1 LVAASPFDMANN
13 IKLPR
18 KPWSDTPQ
26 EIVDA
31 LNVNPDSGLDQ
42 TAVSQRRDQFGRNRL
57 RQAKRRSSWRIFFD
71 QFKSLVVL
79 LLLAAAAIA
88 FLFGETID
96 SIAIMAVVVINALI
110 GFFTEL
116 RAVRSMEAL
125 QELGD
130 VRTKVRRDGA
140 AHEIDAEELVPG
152 DIVILESGDVVTA
165 DLRLLEAANIQ
176 VNESALTG
184 ESVPVD
190 KQIEAV
196 DADLPL
202 AEHGGMAYKGT
213 AITRGSGLA
222 VVVNIGMQT
231 ELGEI
236 SSLVAEAEE
245 EQTPLEQRL
254 DKLGQ
259 KLVVVTLVVAAL
271 VAVTGIAQGQD
282 TLQMIETA
290 VALAVAAIPEG
301 LPIVATIAL
310 ARGMRRMARRN
321 ALVNR
326 LSAVETLG
334 GTNVICTD
342 KTGTLTENQMTLT
355 QMALTNST
363 VHISGEGIQREGSFQ
378 TDEDQEI
385 SLSAND
391 NLRRA
396 LEIGVLCNNAALS
409 PDEADEEVVG
419 DPVEVALLI
428 AGAKAGISRDNLL
441 ETEPEEREVAFD
453 SDVKMM
459 ATFHSV
465 DGEYRVAVK
474 GAPEATLAASSMQY
488 TENGAVEFSADDR
501 EKWLARNEQMAQAG
515 LRVLAVAE
523 KYTANAEADP
533 YESLTFVGLVG
544 LLDPPR
550 QDVRKAITVCQRA
563 GIRVVMVTGDQAAT
577 ARNVALAVG
586 LADEEDIEVLQG
598 EELQN
603 MKEEGARAR
612 IREISILA
620 RVNPKQKLDLIDVLQ
635 SEGFVVAMI
644 GDGVNDAPALKKADI
659 GVAMGQRGTQV
670 AQEAAD
676 MVLQDDAFSTVV
688 MAVEQGRTIFTNIR
702 KFVIYLLSCNL
713 SEIFTVGL
721 ATLFGLPL
729 PLLPLQILFL
739 NLVTDVFPA
748 LALGVSKSEQDVMKR
763 PPRDAEEEI
772 VMRQHWYAI
781 AGYGL
786 LITAAVLASLWLAL
800 TWLDMPQSQA
810 VTVSFLTLAAA
821 QLWHVFNMR
830 NVGANI
836 WRNAITANPYVWG
849 ALALCGIL
857 LLLAVYLPPLATVL
871 SVVPIGLN
879 GWLLVLGMSLLPTIA
894 AQILKEFGLGQ
905 TQ

>member
-1 LVAASPFDMANN
+1 MSN
-13 IKLPR
+13 ITLPPN
-18 KPWSDTPQ
+18 PWSHKPQ

-31 LNVNPDSGLDQ
+31 LNVNPDSGLDKA
-42 TAVSQRRDQFGRNRL
+42 AVSQRRDQFGRNRL
-57 RQAKRRSSWRIFFD
+57 RQAKRRSVWRIFFD

-96 SIAIMAVVVINALI
+96 SIAIMAVVLINALI
-110 GFFTEL
+110 GFSTEL

-125 QELGD
+125 QEMGD
-130 VRTKVRRDGA
+130 VRTKVRRDGSA
-140 AHEIDAEELVPG
+140 QEIDAEELVPG
-152 DIVILESGDVVTA
+152 DIVILESGDIVTA
-165 DLRLLEAANIQ
+165 DLRLLEAAKLQID
-176 VNESALTG
+176 ESALTG

-190 KQIEAV
+190 KQTEAV
-196 DADLPL
+196 AADLPL
-202 AEHGGMAYKGT
+202 AEHGSMAYKGT

-222 VVVNIGMQT
+222 VVVTTGMKT

-236 SSLVAEAEE
+236 SSLVTEAEE

-259 KLVVVTLVVAAL
+259 KLVVVTLLVAAL
-271 VAVTGIAQGQD
+271 VAVTGIVQGQE

-355 QMALTNST
+355 QMALTNGNM
-363 VHISGEGIQREGSFQ
+363 HISGEGVQREGSFH
-378 TDEDQEI
+378 TDEGQEI
-385 SLSAND
+385 SPSANG

-409 PDEADEEVVG
+409 PADADEEVIG

-428 AGAKAGISRDNLL
+428 AGAKAGIDRDNLL
-441 ETEPEEREVAFD
+441 QAAPEEREVAFD

-459 ATFHSV
+459 ATFHST
-465 DGEYRVAVK
+465 DDEYRVAVK
-474 GAPEATLAASSMQY
+474 GAPEAVLAASSNLY
-488 TENGAVEFSADDR
+488 SENGTAEFSDDDR
-501 EKWLARNEQMAQAG
+501 EEWLAHNEKMAQAG

-523 KYTANAEADP
+523 KYTTNVEADP

-550 QDVRKAITVCQRA
+550 QDVREAITVCQRA

-586 LADEEDIEVLQG
+586 LADEENIDVLQG
-598 EELQN
+598 RELQN
-603 MKEEGARAR
+603 LKDEQARAR
-612 IREISILA
+612 IKELSILA

-635 SEGFVVAMI
+635 SEGFIVAMI

-676 MVLQDDAFSTVV
+676 MVLQDDAFPTIV

-721 ATLFGLPL
+721 AVLLGLPL
-729 PLLPLQILFL
+729 PILPLQILFL

-748 LALGVSKSEQDVMKR
+748 LALGVGRSEEDVMQR
-763 PPRDAEEEI
+763 PPREAEEEI
-772 VMRQHWYAI
+772 IMRHHWYAI

-786 LITAAVLASLWLAL
+786 LITVAVLVSLGLAL
-800 TWLDMPQSQA
+800 TWLSMSQSEA

-830 NVGANI
+830 NVGTNI
-836 WRNAITANPYVWG
+836 RRNAITTNPYVWG
-849 ALALCGIL
+849 ALVLCGIL

-871 SVVPIGLN
+871 RTVPIGLN
-879 GWLLVLGMSLLPTIA
+879 GWLLVLGMSLLPTIVG
-894 AQILKEFGLGQ
+894 QILKEFGLGQ